1 MFAILSDV
9 SSFEMTQCIS
19 SQTFL
24 NLPYQ
29 IKHSEFNCS
38 SQNSVFVVEAAYL
51 SGLTQSKEQDLEIFM
66 VTRHFLC
73 ITDKRNILYALMIA
87 YKVDICSPKLGYF
100 ATIVSLLG

>member
-1 MFAILSDV
+1 MFAILSDG
-9 SSFEMTQCIS
+9 SSFEMTLCYSTQA
-19 SQTFL
+19 FL

-29 IKHSEFNCS
+29 INSSSFNSS
-38 SQNSVFVVEAAYL
+38 SQNSVFVLEAAYL

-87 YKVDICSPKLGYF
+87 YKVDIC
-100 ATIVSLLG
+100 

>member
-1 MFAILSDV
+1 MFAILSDG
-9 SSFEMTQCIS
+9 SSFEMTLSNS

-29 IKHSEFNCS
+29 INPYKIQFFISKQC
-38 SQNSVFVVEAAYL
+38 VLLEAAYL

-87 YKVDICSPKLGYF
+87 YKVDVC
-100 ATIVSLLG
+100 